1 MNDGLE
7 EKIIGMIRSKAE
19 AGAEEIRLDTPLAD
33 LAIHSLE
40 MAEIIFDIEDEYDV
54 EIDMNTA
61 DIWNQLETVGDIVV
75 AVRNLVA
82 EKG

>member
-7 EKIIGMIRSKAE
+7 EKIIGMIRSKSE

>member
-1 MNDGLE
+1 MSDGLE
-7 EKIIGMIRSKAE
+7 EKIIGMIRSKSEAE
-19 AGAEEIRLDTPLAD
+19 AEEIRLDTPLAD

>member
-1 MNDGLE
+1 MSDGLE
-7 EKIIGMIRSKAE
+7 EKIIGMIRSKSE
-19 AGAEEIRLDTPLAD
+19 AGAEEIKLDTPLAD

-61 DIWNQLETVGDIVV
+61 DVWNQLETVGDIVV

>member
-1 MNDGLE
+1 MSDGLE
-7 EKIIGMIRSKAE
+7 AKIIEMIRSKSD
-19 AGAEEIRLDTPLAD
+19 AGAEEVRPETPLAD

-61 DIWNQLETVGDIVV
+61 DVWNNLETVDDIVA
-75 AVRNLVA
+75 AVRDLIA
-82 EKG
+82 KKG

>member
-1 MNDGLE
+1 MSDGLE
-7 EKIIGMIRSKAE
+7 EKIIGMIRSKSE
-19 AGAEEIRLDTPLAD
+19 AGAEEIKLDTPLAD